1 MNPIV
6 KLNRVLAAIGTALQS
21 PFLLV
26 IRLFWGWQFFETG
39 KGKLSDIS
47 RPTQFFT
54 HLHIPAPHICAILVG
69 LTECVGGP
77 LLLLGLAT
85 RFVAPILVF
94 EMCMAYVTSEQ
105 EALHALFSNP
115 DKFLGADPFLF
126 LYASLIVFIFG
137 PGRFSIDAWLF
148 KRTASDTPPGA

>member
-6 KLNRVLAAIGTALQS
+6 KLNHRLAAIAAALQS

-54 HLHIPAPHICAILVG
+54 HLHIPSPHLCAIIVS
-69 LTECVGGP
+69 LTEFIGGP
-77 LLLLGLAT
+77 LLFLGLAT
-85 RFVAPILVF
+85 RFITPILVF
-94 EMCMAYVTSEQ
+94 EMSVAYITSEQ
-105 EALHALFSNP
+105 EALRAFFSNP
-115 DKFLGADPFLF
+115 DKFLAADPFLF
-126 LYASLIVFIFG
+126 LYASLIVFVFG
-137 PGRFSIDAWLF
+137 PGRISIDALLF